1 VQLIRFGAFSCKVS
15 VYQKNGKDKTNNKT
29 LFFCNSF
36 FCVTCVDT
44 HEKLFFISKKVFF
57 VQLYATCFA
66 ISTAHTNENAFREKK
81 LNAKIGV
88 TQNRKIQ
95 SFLPFV

>member
-1 VQLIRFGAFSCKVS
+1 VIP
-15 VYQKNGKDKTNNKT
+15 
-29 LFFCNSF
+29 FFALH
-36 FCVTCVDT
+36 CVDT
-44 HEKLFFISKKVFF
+44 HENLFFVSKKVFF

-66 ISTAHTNENAFREKK
+66 VSTAHTKENAFREKK

-88 TQNRKIQ
+88 TQNRNIQ

>member
-1 VQLIRFGAFSCKVS
+1 
-15 VYQKNGKDKTNNKT
+15 
-29 LFFCNSF
+29 
-36 FCVTCVDT
+36 
-44 HEKLFFISKKVFF
+44 

-66 ISTAHTNENAFREKK
+66 ISTAHTKENAFREKK
-81 LNAKIGV
+81 LNAKIRV